1 VKRRFLIDI
10 QSLKDAWWLGALLMG
25 ITSSYTLVKISRD
38 ALFLSVLPARLLP
51 WVYLLVGVVTIV
63 ISWAFGRLTGRF
75 TPLRTLIG
83 TITVST
89 LGLFA
94 AALGIEHERSWLPMA
109 FYVWVN
115 LYGLILVSQFW
126 AFVSGISDPRTA
138 RTTYAVV
145 GAGGILGGLGGGL
158 LATWLANHAS
168 PSWITGVG
176 AALLGLTTIGV
187 AFAAGQGKMTVPAE
201 EESEAPEQPQPIR
214 RVSYVRWLA
223 IAALC
228 SVLIAGLL
236 DYQLK
241 TVVQRL
247 YPSTPALTRFFGH
260 YFIAM
265 NIAALLF
272 QIIGTRRLLEKL
284 GVGTTAVFLPAGI
297 TVGAIA
303 TLFAPTF
310 ALVLA
315 TRLWDNVL
323 RFSLNKS
330 TTEIFYFPLTPDLRR
345 RAKAFIEAGIE
356 RFGDALAGVLILG
369 LGFVLRDDPARLA
382 MLALAVAA
390 VWLFALFRL
399 QRSYVRQLGRHLRSL
414 KLDPEQGAVS
424 LRERSLLKEMVRTL
438 DSGYEREVLQSIDL
452 LESTAPRLLVPR
464 LPKLLAHRSAPVR
477 ARAIAI
483 ANDNPTDETSEQAW
497 ALLKDPDPMVRLQ
510 AVRLRCS
517 LRMGNVPPA
526 LDEFLDS
533 PDPGLRGTALQCL
546 VEYASEADLPRVRA
560 LIEVR
565 LQPES
570 PDRVIT
576 ATALGARATG
586 EFHDL
591 FAPLLEDPDLEV
603 RRAAL
608 TSVGRAQV
616 RAYLPALIEA
626 LGVRETEA
634 AAREGLVAFGEGAV
648 GTLGDWLADERVTVE
663 IRRAIPRALRH
674 IPTQDAVAAL
684 FRPAASRDVVLDY
697 RILKAANQIR
707 LANPALTFPT
717 ERVTTDLDDTVREF
731 LATEFHLE
739 AQKGS
744 ADPAGRFLLVVLDER
759 RSQALNR
766 IFRRLALLYPPRSV
780 LAAYHGI
787 LSANPRV
794 SGNAI
799 EYIDNAVSE
808 EHRALIKPLLPD
820 ADPDAGL
827 ELAKMRYGLGPM
839 NTRASLAA
847 LLDGADLWVRTC
859 ALFVVG
865 QRREQRMLGRVED
878 NLDATDERVRETAVW
893 AKQALM
899 AAS

>member
-1 VKRRFLIDI
+1 M
-10 QSLKDAWWLGALLMG
+10 WLGVLLMG

-38 ALFLSVLPARLLP
+38 TLFLSVLPAAQLP
-51 WVYLLVGVVTIV
+51 YVYLLVGVVTLV
-63 ISWAFGRLTGRF
+63 ISWAFGRLTMRF
-75 TPLRTLIG
+75 TPLHTLIG
-83 TITVST
+83 TTVVST
-89 LGLFA
+89 LTLFA
-94 AALGIEHERSWLPMA
+94 FALVMDRGPAWLPMT

-126 AFVSGISDPRTA
+126 AFISGISDPRTA
-138 RTTYAVV
+138 RSSYAVV
-145 GAGGILGGLGGGL
+145 GAGGILGGLVGGGL
-158 LATWLANHAS
+158 ATGLANHAS
-168 PSWITGVG
+168 PAWITGV
-176 AALLGLTTIGV
+176 AASLLALAGIGI
-187 AFAAGQGKMTVPAE
+187 AFAAGQGKMETPVE
-201 EESEAPEQPQPIR
+201 EESTAPPEPIR
-214 RVSYVRWLA
+214 RVAYVRWLA
-223 IAALC
+223 ITALC

-241 TVVQRL
+241 TVVQKL
-247 YPSTPALTRFFGH
+247 YPSTPELTRFFGR
-260 YFIAM
+260 YFVAM
-265 NIAALLF
+265 NVAALLL
-272 QIIGTRRLLEKL
+272 QVLGTRRLLERL
-284 GVGTTAVFLPAGI
+284 GAGTTAVFLPAGI
-297 TVGAIA
+297 TIGAVA
-303 TLFAPTF
+303 SVFAPSF
-310 ALVLA
+310 AIVLA
-315 TRLWDNVL
+315 TRLWDNIL
-323 RFSLNKS
+323 RFSINKS
-330 TTEIFYFPLTPDLRR
+330 TTEIFYFPLAPDLRR

-369 LGFVLRDDPARLA
+369 LGFALRDDPARLA
-382 MLALAVAA
+382 MLAVAVAV
-390 VWLFALFRL
+390 VWLFAWFRL

-414 KLDPEQGAVS
+414 KLDPAQGAVS

-438 DSGYEREVLQSIDL
+438 DSRYEREVLQAIDL

-483 ANDNPTDETSEQAW
+483 ANDNPTDEASEQAW

-510 AVRLRCS
+510 ALRLRCS

-533 PDPGLRGTALQCL
+533 PDPGLRATALQCL

-560 LIEVR
+560 LIEKR
-565 LQPES
+565 LQPDS

-576 ATALGARATG
+576 AAALGARQTG
-586 EFHDL
+586 EFQDL

-608 TSVGRAQV
+608 SSAGRAQV
-616 RAYLPALIEA
+616 RAHLSALIEA
-626 LGVRETEA
+626 LGTRETEA
-634 AAREGLVAFGEGAV
+634 AAREGLVAFGAGAV
-648 GTLGDWLADERVTVE
+648 GTLGDWLADERVAVE
-663 IRRAIPRALRH
+663 IRRAIPRALRE

-684 FRPAASRDVVLDY
+684 FRATATRDVVLDY

-707 LANPALTFPT
+707 LANPALTFPA

-731 LATEFHLE
+731 LAVEFHLE
-739 AQKGS
+739 AHKGS
-744 ADPAGRFLLVVLDER
+744 ADEAGRFLLVVLDER
-759 RSQALNR
+759 RDQALNR

-820 ADPDAGL
+820 ADPDLGL

-839 NTRASLAA
+839 NARVSLTA
-847 LLDGADLWVRTC
+847 LLEGADLWVRTC
-859 ALFVVG
+859 ALYVVG
-865 QRREQRMLGRVED
+865 QRREQRLLDKVEA
-878 NLDATDERVRETAVW
+878 NLDATDERVRETAEW
-893 AKQALM
+893 AIQALK